1 MGSHRSKTA
10 KIRGFNLSVNMRLG
24 LNELTYSL
32 LIAYMFLFMNFA
44 LYEYPL
50 AHCQLRQSKLFL
62 PYRQHIWFS
71 SAFIEILCREEVY
84 MQC

>member
-1 MGSHRSKTA
+1 MGNHRSKTA
-10 KIRGFNLSVNMRLG
+10 KIRGFHLARNTLLG

-32 LIAYMFLFMNFA
+32 LITYMFLFMNFA

-62 PYRQHIWFS
+62 PYIWFS
-71 SAFIEILCREEVY
+71 SPFIEILCRE
-84 MQC
+84 